1 MTTALAHVEP
11 KAITPAVAFS
21 PDQVALIKRTIAK
34 GATDDE
40 LTLFLNQCR
49 RTALDPFARQIYAVK
64 RWDSREQRE
73 VMAIQVSIDGFRLI
87 AERTGQY
94 AGQLGPFWCGSD
106 GQWTDVWLQ
115 ETPPLAAKIGA
126 LRHDFKE
133 PAWGVA
139 RWASYVQTKK
149 DGSPTPMW
157 ARMPDVMLAKCAEA
171 LALRKAFPQ
180 ELSGLYTGD
189 EMGQADSE
197 QAQVPASLKAPVDPV
212 TGEVFEEPAIKAS
225 QADNLLRVVAV
236 PTRNVNGGR
245 VQWTVEFSDGVKAT
259 TINAQLGS
267 KASMFMAEQ
276 AVVERELERKGNFTN
291 LVAITRAPAFDAMDL
306 PPIEDTDLPF

>member
-1 MTTALAHVEP
+1 
-11 KAITPAVAFS
+11 
-21 PDQVALIKRTIAK
+21 
-34 GATDDE
+34 
-40 LTLFLNQCR
+40 
-49 RTALDPFARQIYAVK
+49 
-64 RWDSREQRE
+64 
-73 VMAIQVSIDGFRLI
+73 
-87 AERTGQY
+87 
-94 AGQLGPFWCGSD
+94 
-106 GQWTDVWLQ
+106 
-115 ETPPLAAKIGA
+115 
-126 LRHDFKE
+126 
-133 PAWGVA
+133 
-139 RWASYVQTKK
+139 
-149 DGSPTPMW
+149 MW
-157 ARMPDVMLAKCAEA
+157 AKLPDVMLAKCAEA
-171 LALRKAFPQ
+171 LACAKPSRRNSPASTRPTKWR
-180 ELSGLYTGD
+180 
-189 EMGQADSE
+189 QADSE